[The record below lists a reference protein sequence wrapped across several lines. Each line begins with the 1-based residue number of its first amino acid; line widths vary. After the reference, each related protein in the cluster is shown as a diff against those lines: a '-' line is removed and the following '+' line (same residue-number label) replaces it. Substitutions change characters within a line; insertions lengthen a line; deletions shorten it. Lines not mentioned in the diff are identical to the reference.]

1 MENNTTKIP
10 TWFWVVSVIFLLWNL
25 MGVMSFYMHT
35 FITEE
40 ALRAL
45 PEAERDL
52 YEQYPPWTV
61 IAFAVA
67 VFGGTLGSVALL
79 MKKKWAKPLFI
90 ISFIAIIIQMYHNLF
105 MTTTMEV
112 YGPASVVMPILV
124 VLIAGFLI
132 WFSSYGIKKSWLK

>member
-1 MENNTTKIP
+1 MENKTMKIP
-10 TWFWVVSVIFLLWNL
+10 TWFWVISVTFLLWNL

-40 ALRAL
+40 ALMAL
-45 PEAERDL
+45 PETERDL
-52 YEQYPPWTV
+52 YGQYPLWV
-61 IAFAVA
+61 DILFGIA
-67 VFGGTLGSVALL
+67 VFAGTLGSIALL

-90 ISFIAIIIQMYHNLF
+90 LSFVTIIIQMFHNLF
-105 MTTTMEV
+105 MTTAMEV

-132 WFSSYGIKKSWLK
+132 WFSMHGIKKNWLQ